1 MRLALTCS
9 LAGKLPP
16 ELLSRC
22 VFPYGGCSRE
32 DLIIGPCVGEDAA
45 VIKWPGDRY
54 LIFTSDPIVGA
65 VKGAGRLLVRV
76 NANDVAA
83 KGGEPMFLA
92 VTMIIPPS
100 MGVEAASAIMEE
112 IHRECCRIGVAVAGG
127 HTEFNDRYDSPV
139 LMGAMIGSA
148 QRVLSASEVRPGHLV
163 LVTKHLGIEGMSI
176 LAHDRE
182 DLLGFLSGEELEE
195 VRSWG
200 ELTSVVPEAAL
211 LRDLASFMHDPTEG
225 GFLGGLGEVESLTG
239 LKVRLEGDLPIHPLT
254 RRAASQLGFDP
265 TCLISSGSLLAFL
278 PPKGLEEAE
287 RRLHR
292 AGIPWSVVGEVLDE
306 PFSGEVSVKEE
317 LWGLLKRNR
326 NGG

>member
-1 MRLALTCS
+1 MNS
-9 LAGKLPP
+9 MPSGKLAPESLERCVLHFGGATRP
-16 ELLSRC
+16 EL
-22 VFPYGGCSRE
+22 VV
-32 DLIIGPCVGEDAA
+32 GPAVGEDAA
-45 VIKWPGDRY
+45 VIRWPDGKF
-54 LIFTSDPIVGA
+54 LVFTSDPIVGA
-65 VKGAGRLLVRV
+65 GAGAGRLLVQV
-76 NANDVAA
+76 NANDVAS
-83 KGGEPMFLA
+83 KGGEPAFLA
-92 VTMIIPPS
+92 VTLILPPS
-100 MGVEAASAIMEE
+100 LGEAGACALMTE
-112 IHRECCRIGVAVAGG
+112 IHGACAELGIAVAGG